1 MFLRN
6 NLRHIKGSRAIDVK
20 KLRGSA
26 VGKKRPQHEVPL
38 RTDSGRNYVFKGT
51 RPEVLHRRA
60 APPVFLPNFD
70 VPAEISEAI
79 RAGDDILQSG
89 SLTQKYLINLYE

>member
-1 MFLRN
+1 M
-6 NLRHIKGSRAIDVK
+6 
-20 KLRGSA
+20 
-26 VGKKRPQHEVPL
+26 PL

-89 SLTQKYLINLYE
+89 SKNKIFTVAIKIHDKKF